1 MDLKKY
7 EQIPTEFA
15 TAKEIGL
22 SAQTLA
28 AYVRRGMAEVQAGSP
43 NKYRRIE
50 NSSIKVYNFL
60 EKNKNKFDQ
69 YFTLYKSTENL
80 GMLCSLSSGEV
91 VDCWGKKY
99 NLQDVNA
106 IGIKGVTYPL

>member
-28 AYVRRGMAEVQAGSP
+28 AVVRRGMAEVQSGSP
-43 NKYRRIE
+43 NKYRKIE

-60 EKNKNKFDQ
+60 DKNKNKFDQ
-69 YFTLYKSTENL
+69 YFTIYKEGEPL
-80 GMLCSLSSGEV
+80 GMLCSLIGGEV
-91 VDCWGKKY
+91 ADCWGKKY
-99 NLQDVNA
+99 DLKGACA
-106 IGIKGVTYPL
+106 IGIKGSIYKI

>member
-1 MDLKKY
+1 MDIKKY

-28 AYVRRGMAEVQAGSP
+28 AYVRRGMAECLSGSP

-50 NSSIKVYNFL
+50 NNAIKVYNFL
-60 EKNKNKFDQ
+60 DKNKNKFDQ
-69 YFTLYKSTENL
+69 YFTIYKSNEKI
-80 GMLCSLSSGEV
+80 GMLCSLSGGEV
-91 VDCWGKKY
+91 VDCWGDKY
-99 NLQDVNA
+99 DLKTA
-106 IGIKGVTYPL
+106 IAVGIKGTVYPL